1 MILGLTRA
9 RHSPSAAMQVWRH
22 QCHTSTNNNNR
33 KKRKIKS
40 TGEDETEIG
49 DNVQRS
55 QLIVQTLSKVIG
67 QLDPKVY
74 GEKITHAGDAEQ
86 PLEVVIRRVGAKSE

>member
-1 MILGLTRA
+1 MTNCKTFDPLPLLGEKT
-9 RHSPSAAMQVWRH
+9 
-22 QCHTSTNNNNR
+22 
-33 KKRKIKS
+33 KIKN
-40 TGEDETEIG
+40 GEEEREIG

-74 GEKITHAGDAEQ
+74 GERTTLAGDPSA
-86 PLEVVIRRVGAKSE
+86 PLVHEIRGMKAVRDALYGKDGE